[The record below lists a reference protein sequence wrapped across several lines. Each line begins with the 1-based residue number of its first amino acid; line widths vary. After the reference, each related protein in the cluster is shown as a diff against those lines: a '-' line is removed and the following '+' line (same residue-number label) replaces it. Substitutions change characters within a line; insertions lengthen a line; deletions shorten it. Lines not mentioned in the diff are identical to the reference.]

1 MFDYVIIDNEK
12 LYIIYEKSNC
22 NEVKKV
28 LRFKKLWLFFGNF
41 IKIV

>member
-1 MFDYVIIDNEK
+1 MFDYVNNPNAK

-28 LRFKKLWLFFGNF
+28 LQFKKL
-41 IKIV
+41 

>member
-1 MFDYVIIDNEK
+1 MFDYVIIDNAK

-28 LRFKKLWLFFGNF
+28 LRFKKTLAFLWEFH
-41 IKIV
+41 

>member
-1 MFDYVIIDNEK
+1 MFDYVIIGNAK

-28 LRFKKLWLFFGNF
+28 LQFKKL
-41 IKIV
+41 